1 LTWGFSHEIKAE
13 FLDPIDPFALCVDL
27 RTVPR
32 WFKLLL
38 VDRKA
43 GLLSRD

>member
-27 RTVPR
+27 GTVPR
-32 WFKLLL
+32 WFQLLL
-38 VDRKA
+38 VDCEA
-43 GLLSRD
+43 SLLCRD